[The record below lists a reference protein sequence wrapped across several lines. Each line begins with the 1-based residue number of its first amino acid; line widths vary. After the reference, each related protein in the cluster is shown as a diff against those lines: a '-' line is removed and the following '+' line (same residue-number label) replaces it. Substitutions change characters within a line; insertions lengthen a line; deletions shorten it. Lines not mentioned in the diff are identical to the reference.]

1 MENLFVPQR
10 DGAASTIKPKGN
22 YYASFFNDSMCRYRL
37 IFPQQAGEFDEIKV
51 FLAQAVDVEVTV
63 IETLTYKSSEFKEET
78 LKEGDTYTATF
89 PNEVFLLLRADSTD
103 LNGEFTI
110 SYQFNDL
117 DPEEVLRR
125 MT

>member
-1 MENLFVPQR
+1 
-10 DGAASTIKPKGN
+10 
-22 YYASFFNDSMCRYRL
+22 MCRYRL